1 MIVAIDGPA
10 GSGKSTV
17 AHAVAERR
25 QLTYLD
31 TGAMYRSVTLRCLRE
46 GVDLA
51 DEKAVAAVAAA
62 ARIEFGA
69 GEKGQTVLLDG
80 LDVTADI
87 RTPEVDRN
95 VSVVSAVPAVREVMV
110 ALQRAVADTGDV
122 VAEGRD
128 IGTVVFPSAEVKVF
142 LTASDEA
149 RAHRRAV
156 QREGGDAAKD
166 ASATADAAEEQQILD
181 DIRRRDKLDSSRAES
196 PLRAA
201 DDARRIDSSDLTLEQ
216 VIDQVLALVDAAREG
231 KGEDAGKGAV
241 AEDKAAEAKPEAEA
255 VAKPAA
261 EAAAKPE
268 AEAAAKPAKRERA
281 SVAKAKPGEGRMRA
295 FAGNSFEDYYD
306 HGMRDYPLPARALLA
321 FVVCLVGAVTK
332 ILWPWRFEQGELMW
346 EESRGRV
353 LVMNHVSML
362 EPVVVVCSLW
372 FHGQRVR
379 PIYKSEFDKAGIVT
393 WLFSR
398 VGGIPIQRGSADLK
412 AVRRAQR
419 ALQRGEVVLI
429 YPEGTRIKTD
439 EKAPIHG
446 GFALIAQ
453 MGKAPVQ
460 PSAVVGAR
468 DITRPGRF
476 FKKLGRVFLK
486 VGPCIEFSELGVKGR
501 KQQAQKMEQVAM
513 DRVWELRDELRRDH
527 PGKM

>member
-51 DEKAVAAVAAA
+51 DAEAVASVASA

-80 LDVTADI
+80 ADVTADI

-110 ALQRAVADTGDV
+110 ALQRAVADSGDV

-181 DIRRRDKLDSSRAES
+181 DIRRRDELDSSRAES

-201 DDARRIDSSDLTLEQ
+201 DDAHRIDSSDLTLDQ

-231 KGEDAGKGAV
+231 K
-241 AEDKAAEAKPEAEA
+241 AAEAKPEAEA
-255 VAKPAA
+255 VAKPAD
-261 EAAAKPE
+261 ETAAKPE

-281 SVAKAKPGEGRMRA
+281 GVAKAKPGEGRMRA

-321 FVVCLVGAVTK
+321 CVVCLVGAVTK
-332 ILWPWRFEQGELMW
+332 ILWPWKFEQGELMW